1 MTGAQIQKQ
10 TPLRINA
17 AIRKI
22 FLTHLSETSNVA
34 ASARAAGVSSSAI
47 YAERRRSP
55 PFRDEWA
62 AALAEGYARLETDLL
77 AEAMQTANARISDAM
92 LKSRAQKHRLALALL
107 AAHRVSVK
115 GIGPASKPNAAAAE
129 HIEMKAKL
137 LGKLDNMRSQ
147 RFENNHNGSS

>member
-1 MTGAQIQKQ
+1 MAEAQGQEAS
-10 TPLRINA
+10 PLRINA

-22 FLTHLSETSNVA
+22 FLSHLSETSNVA

-47 YAERRRSP
+47 YAERRRSAA
-55 PFRDEWA
+55 FRDEWA

-77 AEAMQTANARISDAM
+77 AEAMQMASAKISDGM

-115 GIGPASKPNAAAAE
+115 GIGPISQPGTAAAV
-129 HIEMKAKL
+129 HLEMKAKL
-137 LGKLDNMRSQ
+137 LGKINDMRGRNHQ
-147 RFENNHNGSS
+147 NNHNGSS

>member
-1 MTGAQIQKQ
+1 MAGAPKHKQ

-22 FLTHLSETSNVA
+22 FLTNLAESSNVA

-77 AEAMQTANARISDAM
+77 AEAMQSASAKISDAM

-115 GIGPASKPNAAAAE
+115 GIGAISRQAATAVVNDE
-129 HIEMKAKL
+129 TKAKL
-137 LGKLDNMRSQ
+137 LGKLDEMRIRKLDDNQ
-147 RFENNHNGSS
+147 IG